1 MDILQPITMVLS
13 DMLRQAQVFMGVG
26 IARAVA
32 QATLFSYA
40 TKTEMSRKDRLQMV
54 NTAYL

>member
-1 MDILQPITMVLS
+1 MDILQPIT